1 MAGAELSKEEMIRA
15 EIITAAQKLFQHYG
29 LAKTTMEDIA
39 KAMGRGKSTLYYYYK
54 SKDEIF
60 EAVILKE
67 GREVF
72 DTVLETI
79 QNVCSAE
86 EKLRLYLDTTFN
98 TVKAKMNL
106 YTIMR
111 EDLQKGEPCA
121 FAQPATMRNSVKKF
135 NEKEREVVKD
145 ILLAGIESGEFIANI
160 KESVDLVAYVII
172 TSFRGIMTDIA
183 FNENEINATFFD
195 DDKANALVNIFL
207 RGLKK

>member
-72 DTVLETI
+72 DTVFEVI
-79 QNVCSAE
+79 KKASSAE
-86 EKLRLYLDTTFN
+86 EKLRLFFDTTFN

-111 EDLQKGEPCA
+111 EDLIKSEYSS
-121 FAQPATMRNSVKKF
+121 FAQPVAMRNSIKKF
-135 NEKEREVVKD
+135 NEKEREGVKD
-145 ILLAGIESGEFIANI
+145 ILLTGIESGEFISDI
-160 KESVDLVAYVII
+160 KESVDLFAYVII